1 MAVKTFNASSW
12 EDALASVKRE
22 LGEHAVIISSKTT
35 PQASG
40 SSIEITASNDAAEIA
55 KATPRGTGNLAQ
67 KEERNKAGY
76 ARLVEKAYALTG
88 TASGPSQPTAPTSSS
103 SNENVESLKRDVS
116 ELKSLIRQLANSRGE
131 NAVASFPEH
140 VQNVF
145 ESLKDNDVSPEV
157 ARRLCSAVHSRLSG
171 DQLTNAEVVQAG
183 AQAQMAELI
192 PCSGPITLNTG
203 RSRTVAFVGPTG
215 VGKTTTLSK
224 LAANFKLKD
233 HATVGFITVD
243 TYRLGATE
251 QLKTLASILEVPV
264 RIVMTPGEI
273 RAAMAELRDRDIVFI
288 DTAGRSPRDR
298 MRINEL
304 RAFLDAAEPDET
316 HLVVSATTHPRH
328 LDSLL
333 DRFGGDQIQKLVLTK
348 LDEAASYGPTFDVI
362 LGANKPLSY
371 ITTGQ
376 DIPDDIEVADP
387 NRISRLVLGLD
398 ELVG

>member
-1 MAVKTFNASSW
+1 MAVKTFNAVTW

-22 LGEHAVIISSKTT
+22 LGENAVIISSKTA
-35 PQASG
+35 PNGNG
-40 SSIEITASNDAAEIA
+40 SSIEVTASNDAAEIA
-55 KATPRGTGNLAQ
+55 KAVPRGSANLVR
-67 KEERNKAGY
+67 KEERNKVGY
-76 ARLVEKAYALTG
+76 ARLVEKAYALTNASSQVETS
-88 TASGPSQPTAPTSSS
+88 TAVGLSDGD
-103 SNENVESLKRDVS
+103 NVESLKRDVS
-116 ELKSLIRQLANSRGE
+116 ELKSMIRKLASSGSDP
-131 NAVASFPEH
+131 AVANFPEF
-140 VQNVF
+140 VQQVF
-145 ESLKDNDVSPEV
+145 QGLKENDISSEV
-157 ARRLCSAVHSRLSG
+157 ARQLCTAIHNRLSG
-171 DQLTNAEVVQAG
+171 DQLSSNEVVEAA
-183 AQAQMAELI
+183 AQSEVASLI
-192 PCSGPITLNTG
+192 PCAGPITLSTG

-233 HATVGFITVD
+233 NATVGFITVD

-333 DRFGGDQIQKLVLTK
+333 ERFGGDQIQKLVLTK

-387 NRISRLVLGLD
+387 NRISRLILGTD